1 MASVNIPI
9 ISEFDAKGTQKAIK
23 EFQSLEGAS
32 AKASFAIKKAALPAA
47 AAIAGLGVALVGA
60 TKAAME
66 DQAEQ
71 VQLALVLQNVTGAT
85 DEQVKATEDMISK
98 MSLASGVADSELR
111 PALAVLTRGTKDIA
125 EANKALALAQ
135 DISASSGASL
145 SQVSDAL
152 AMAYGGNMKALGA
165 LSPGI
170 KAMIKDGASLD
181 DVMNVLGGTFGG
193 ASDAAAA
200 TAEGGMKRLGIALAE
215 TKESIGAAL
224 IPIVEALMPHLI
236 AFGAWAQDNTKVFLI
251 VAGAIGGIAA
261 TILILNTAMKVYAAG
276 QMIVNGV
283 VAIFNALL
291 LANPITLIILAIVA
305 FIAILAALYFKFETV
320 RKIVDTVFQAMLAG
334 GKAVFDGLTTY
345 FSAIFNIYKSLFNGI
360 AKLWNNTVGKLSFE
374 IPSWVPA
381 IGGKGFSVPDIP
393 YLADGGIV
401 TGPTLAMIGERGPEA
416 VIPLSGRGGGMGGNY
431 TININ
436 GGLGSSSDI
445 GTAVVN
451 AIRAFNRTNGPAN
464 IQVA

>member
-32 AKASFAIKKAALPAA
+32 AKAQFAIKKAALPAA
-47 AAIAGLGVALVGA
+47 AAVAGLGLALVGA

-71 VQLALVLQNVTGAT
+71 VQLALALQNVTGAT
-85 DEQVKATEDMISK
+85 DAQVKASEDMISK

-111 PALAVLTRGTKDIA
+111 PALASLVRGTKDIE
-125 EANKALALAQ
+125 EANRALALAQ
-135 DISASSGASL
+135 DISAGSGKDLAT
-145 SQVSDAL
+145 VSDAL
-152 AMAYGGNMKALGA
+152 AKAYGGNMKGLAA
-165 LSPGI
+165 LSPEI
-170 KAMIKDGASLD
+170 KAMIKDGASLE
-181 DVMNVLGGTFGG
+181 DVMNVLGGSFGG
-193 ASDAAAA
+193 ASEAAAN

-236 AFGAWAQDNTKVFLI
+236 AFGAWAQENTKVFLI

-261 TILILNTAMKVYAAG
+261 TILILNAAMKVYAAG

-291 LANPITLIILAIVA
+291 ALNPIGLVILAIVA
-305 FIAILAALYFKFETV
+305 FIAILAALYFKFESV
-320 RKIVDTVFQAMLAG
+320 RKVVDTVFQVMLAG
-334 GKAVFDGLTTY
+334 GKAVFDGLSTY
-345 FSAIFNIYKSLFNGI
+345 FTGLYNIFKTLFNGI
-360 AKLWNNTVGKLSFE
+360 AKLWNNTVGKLAFK
-374 IPSWVPA
+374 IPSWVPGL
-381 IGGKGFSVPDIP
+381 GGFGFEVPNIP
-393 YLADGGIV
+393 YLAEGGIV

-416 VIPLSGRGGGMGGNY
+416 VIPLSGRNSGMGGNY

>member
-32 AKASFAIKKAALPAA
+32 AKAQFAIKKAALPAA
-47 AAIAGLGVALVGA
+47 AAVAGLSVALVGA

-71 VQLALVLQNVTGAT
+71 VQLALALTNVTGAS
-85 DEQVKATEDMISK
+85 EAQIKAEEDMISK

-111 PALAVLTRGTKDIA
+111 PALAALTRGTKDIE

-135 DISASSGASL
+135 DISAGSGKDLAT
-145 SQVSDAL
+145 VSDAL
-152 AMAYGGNMKALGA
+152 AKAYGGNMKGLQA
-165 LSPGI
+165 LSPEI
-170 KAMIKDGASLD
+170 KAMIKDGASLEE
-181 DVMNVLGGTFGG
+181 VMNVLGGSFGG
-193 ASDAAAA
+193 ASEAAAN

-224 IPIVEALMPHLI
+224 IPAVEALLPYLL
-236 AFGAWAQDNTKVFLI
+236 AFGAWAQEHTKTFLI
-251 VAGAIGGIAA
+251 VAGAIGGIAL
-261 TILILNTAMKVYAAG
+261 TILALNAAMKVYAAA

-283 VAIFNALL
+283 VAVFNALL
-291 LANPITLIILAIVA
+291 LANPVTLVILAIVA

-320 RKIVDTVFQAMLAG
+320 RKIVDTVFDAMLAG

-345 FSAIFNIYKSLFNGI
+345 FTGVYNIFKMLFNGI
-360 AKLWNNTVGKLSFE
+360 AKMWNNTVGKLSFE
-374 IPSWVPA
+374 FPSWV
-381 IGGKGFSVPDIP
+381 IGLGGKGFSVPNIP
-393 YLADGGIV
+393 YLAEGGIV

-416 VIPLSGRGGGMGGNY
+416 VIPLSGRGGGMGNY
-431 TININ
+431 TINIT
-436 GGLGSSSDI
+436 GGLGSSAEI

-451 AIRAFNRTNGPAN
+451 AIRAFNRQNGPAN
-464 IQVA
+464 IAVA